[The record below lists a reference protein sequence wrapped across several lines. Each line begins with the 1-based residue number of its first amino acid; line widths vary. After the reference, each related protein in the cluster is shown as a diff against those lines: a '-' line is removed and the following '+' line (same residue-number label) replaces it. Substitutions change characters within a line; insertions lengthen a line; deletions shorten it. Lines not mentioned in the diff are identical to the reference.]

1 MWKDCAMLSLR
12 TRLLTVI
19 ICVSSIIGISYT
31 LAQTGV
37 TFQNTST
44 INAGQNLSI
53 TYPQLTT
60 LTCPAHG
67 SNLYQKTW
75 ANPVNWNLT
84 AGGPFVNY
92 FFCIDNMGPA
102 NAVLTISSSPSTAIT
117 SGLCPAPSSSLL
129 VFAGAAGPT
138 SVPGNSA
145 TLSPEDVSV
154 CAGGNL
160 PPRTGPSFQIS
171 ITT

>member
-1 MWKDCAMLSLR
+1 MLSLR
-12 TRLLTVI
+12 TRLLAVV

-44 INAGQNLSI
+44 INPGQNLLI
-53 TYPQLTT
+53 TNPSPLT
-60 LTCPAHG
+60 LTCPVHG
-67 SNLYQKTW
+67 SSLYQKSW
-75 ANPVNWNLT
+75 PNPVNWNLT
-84 AGGPFVNY
+84 AGGPAVNY
-92 FFCIDNMGPA
+92 FFCIDNTGPV
-102 NAVLTISSSPSTAIT
+102 NDVLTISASPSTTIT
-117 SGLCPAPSSSLL
+117 SGLCPAQSSSLL

-138 SVPGNSA
+138 NVAGNSA

-160 PPRTGPSFQIS
+160 TPGTGPTFQI
-171 ITT
+171 TVQ